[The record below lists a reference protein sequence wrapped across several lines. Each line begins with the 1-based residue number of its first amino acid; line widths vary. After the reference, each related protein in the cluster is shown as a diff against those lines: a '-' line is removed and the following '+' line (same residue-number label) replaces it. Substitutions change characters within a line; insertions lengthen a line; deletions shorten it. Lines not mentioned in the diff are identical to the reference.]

1 LHKVTQQSIR
11 KDMKTALNIVFA
23 VIIVVLAY
31 FLIESIMEPIRF
43 NREKDAREAAIKE
56 RLIDIR
62 TAQETF
68 KAVKG
73 YYTGSFDTLITFLTT
88 DSLPLIFRLGSLT
101 DEMIADG
108 ITSEKEAVK
117 KGLIKRDTSYIP
129 VRDSIFH
136 QGYPLE
142 SLRFVPGLENT
153 EFQMSATKV
162 MTTSLVLVNVF
173 EAFVLND
180 VFLKDLNRQLVV
192 NYNEQRIKTTGFPG
206 MKVGD
211 VKVPNNNAG
220 NWED

>member
-1 LHKVTQQSIR
+1 
-11 KDMKTALNIVFA
+11 MKTALNIVFA

-108 ITSEKEAVK
+108 ITSEKEAVR

-129 VRDSIFH
+129 VRDSIFY

-142 SLRFVPGLENT
+142 SLRFVPGMENT

-173 EAFVLND
+173 EAYVLND

-192 NYNEQRIKTTGFPG
+192 NYNEQRTKTTGFPG